1 MRNVLMPQGSEQTAK
16 EGERQ
21 RKDREK
27 KLENQR
33 AKTARKQDG
42 SRTHNSAVASTE
54 SSSDPPKTPSSPPGN
69 ILGQK

>member
-1 MRNVLMPQGSEQTAK
+1 MRNVLIPQGSEQTAK

-33 AKTARKQDG
+33 AKQ
-42 SRTHNSAVASTE
+42 
-54 SSSDPPKTPSSPPGN
+54 PGN
-69 ILGQK
+69 RTGAGLTTVLSGLLYPVP